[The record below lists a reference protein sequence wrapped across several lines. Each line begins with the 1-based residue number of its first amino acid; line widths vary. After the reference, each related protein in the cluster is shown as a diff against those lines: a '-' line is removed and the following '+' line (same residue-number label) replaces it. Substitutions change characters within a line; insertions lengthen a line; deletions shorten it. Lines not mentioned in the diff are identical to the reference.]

1 MLSKRM
7 NDMVAG
13 IVAGLGIVEHIE
25 DKNQFRQIRIRLP
38 KGSKENISQGASIS
52 LDGVCLT
59 VVEFSEHTATFDII
73 DETLS
78 RTTLSK
84 VEIGDMINVE
94 RAMKYGDEIG
104 GHNVS
109 GHIDNMALI
118 TKIDK
123 PENNH
128 IVKVEIPPN
137 YMPYILEKGYIA
149 LDGCSLTIAE
159 VFNDGFNVCLIPETL
174 RRTTFGFKKE
184 GDFVNFEIEA
194 ATKAIVDSINKKREE

>member
-1 MLSKRM
+1 MFS
-7 NDMVAG
+7 G
-13 IVAGLGIVEHIE
+13 IVAGLGVIEFIE
-25 DKNQFRQIRIRLP
+25 DKKNFRQLRVRLP
-38 KGSKENISQGASIS
+38 QGANENLSQGASIS

-59 VVEFSEHTATFDII
+59 VVEFSEQTASFDII
-73 DETLS
+73 NETLN

-84 VEIGDMINVE
+84 VEVGDMINIE
-94 RAMKYGDEIG
+94 RSLKFGDEIG
-104 GHNVS
+104 GHQVS
-109 GHIDNMALI
+109 GHVDQVAEIINLE
-118 TKIDK
+118 T

-128 IVKVEIPPN
+128 IARIKIPLN

-194 ATKAIVDSINKKREE
+194 ATKAIVDSIGNKKVN

>member
-1 MLSKRM
+1 MFS
-7 NDMVAG
+7 G
-13 IVAGLGIVEHIE
+13 IVVGLGIVEHIE
-25 DKNQFRQIRIRLP
+25 DKKNIKNIRIRLP
-38 KGSKENISQGASIS
+38 EEAKKNISQGASIS

-59 VVEFSEHTATFDII
+59 VVEFSEHTASFDII
-73 DETLS
+73 DETLT
-78 RTTLSK
+78 RTTLSNI
-84 VEIGDMINVE
+84 EIGDMVNVE
-94 RAMKYGDEIG
+94 RSLKFGDEIG

-109 GHIDNMALI
+109 GHIDHIAEI
-118 TKIDK
+118 TKIDL

-128 IVKVEIPPN
+128 IVKLKIPSK
-137 YMPYILEKGYIA
+137 YMPYIFEKGYIA

-194 ATKAIVDSINKKREE
+194 NTKAIVDSINRNKGD

>member
-1 MLSKRM
+1 MSNM
-7 NDMVAG
+7 FSG

-25 DKNQFRQIRIRLP
+25 DKNQLRHIRIRLP
-38 KGSKENISQGASIS
+38 EGTKENISQGASIS

-59 VVEFSEHTATFDII
+59 VVEFSEHTASFDII
-73 DETLS
+73 FETLS

-84 VEIGDMINVE
+84 VEIGDMINIE

-109 GHIDNMALI
+109 GHIDHMAEI
-118 TKIDK
+118 INIDT

-128 IVKVEIPPN
+128 IVKLKIPED
-137 YMPYILEKGYIA
+137 YMPYIIEKGYIA

-159 VFNDGFNVCLIPETL
+159 VFDEGFKVCLIPETL

-194 ATKAIVDSINKKREE
+194 NTKAIVDSINKKKGE

>member
-1 MLSKRM
+1 MS
-7 NDMVAG
+7 DMFSG
-13 IVAGLGIVEHIE
+13 IVTGLGIIEFIE
-25 DKNQFRQIRIRLP
+25 DKKNFRQLRVRLP
-38 KGSKENISQGASIS
+38 QGTNEKLAQGASIS

-73 DETLS
+73 DETLN

-84 VEIGDMINVE
+84 VEVGDMINIE
-94 RAMKYGDEIG
+94 RSLKFGDEIG
-104 GHNVS
+104 GHQVS
-109 GHIDNMALI
+109 GHIDHMAEI
-118 TKIDK
+118 MNIDT

-128 IVKVEIPPN
+128 LVKVKVPSN
-137 YMPYILEKGYIA
+137 YMPYIIEKGYIA

-194 ATKAIVDSINKKREE
+194 NTKAIVDSINRKKGD

>member
-1 MLSKRM
+1 MSNM
-7 NDMVAG
+7 FSG

-25 DKNQFRQIRIRLP
+25 DKNKLRHIRIRLP
-38 KGSKENISQGASIS
+38 EGTNENISQGASIS

-59 VVEFSEHTATFDII
+59 VVEFSEHTASFDII
-73 DETLS
+73 YETLS

-84 VEIGDMINVE
+84 VQIGDMINIE

-109 GHIDNMALI
+109 GHIDNMAEI
-118 TKIDK
+118 INIDT

-128 IVKVEIPPN
+128 IVKLKIPDN
-137 YMPYILEKGYIA
+137 YMPYIIEKGYIA

-159 VFNDGFNVCLIPETL
+159 VFDEGFNVCLIPETL

-184 GDFVNFEIEA
+184 GDLVNFEIEA
-194 ATKAIVDSINKKREE
+194 NTKAIVDSINKKKGE

>member
-1 MLSKRM
+1 MFS
-7 NDMVAG
+7 G

-25 DKNQFRQIRIRLP
+25 DKNQFRHIRIRLP
-38 KGSKENISQGASIS
+38 EGSKDNISQGASIA

-59 VVEFSEHTATFDII
+59 VVEFSEHTASFDII

-94 RAMKYGDEIG
+94 RAIKYGDEIG
-104 GHNVS
+104 GHKVT
-109 GHIDNMALI
+109 GHIDHMAEI
-118 TKIDK
+118 TKIVT

-128 IVKVEIPPN
+128 IVKLKIPER
-137 YMPYILEKGYIA
+137 YMPYIIEKGFIA

-159 VFNDGFNVCLIPETL
+159 VFNDGINVCLIPETL

-194 ATKAIVDSINKKREE
+194 FTKAIIDLVNRKKGE